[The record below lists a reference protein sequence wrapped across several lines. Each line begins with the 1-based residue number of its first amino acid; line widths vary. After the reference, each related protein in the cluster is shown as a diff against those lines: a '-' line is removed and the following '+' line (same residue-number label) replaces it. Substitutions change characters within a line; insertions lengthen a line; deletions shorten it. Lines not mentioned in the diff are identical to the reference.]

1 MQFSSFALSAA
12 VAISSPFIVSGFT
25 PATSFTRAIV
35 KSTTQP
41 SASVNIS
48 HRTGCECSG
57 CARREQDGIF
67 ALRMS
72 TETEAEAPAS
82 SDDDVPPE
90 VTAMD
95 GIASD
100 EEAHNAERPARDSLK
115 KKTKQEPKG
124 TPIGEL
130 EIGSMVTG
138 KVKAIMAYGAFV
150 DIGAS
155 TDALLHVSRLS
166 DEFVS
171 NVGDIVKEGE
181 TVEVR
186 IVSVDEEKGQ
196 VGISMRSEEADNRQS
211 GGNRRGGGRRKSDD
225 NKAVAALA
233 ESGYDENKFVEG
245 EVVSSLAFG
254 AFVRVDTSQLVD
266 SLEGTIEGL
275 VHISS
280 LAKERVESVDSVVST
295 GDKVQVRV
303 KMVDAQGGKVSLSMI
318 SAEDEQPAP
327 QRREKGQRPKKQRW
341 APSEMGAEDWQE
353 SLDKFKETQPVFK
366 NSFVI
371 VDKRKKAPV
380 S

>member
-1 MQFSSFALSAA
+1 
-12 VAISSPFIVSGFT
+12 
-25 PATSFTRAIV
+25 
-35 KSTTQP
+35 
-41 SASVNIS
+41 
-48 HRTGCECSG
+48 
-57 CARREQDGIF
+57 
-67 ALRMS
+67 MS

-115 KKTKQEPKG
+115 KKTRQESKG

-327 QRREKGQRPKKQRW
+327 QRREKGQRAKKQRW

-353 SLDKFKETQPVFK
+353 SLDKFKETQPAFK

-371 VDKRKKAPV
+371 VDKRKKTPV

>member
-1 MQFSSFALSAA
+1 MHFSSFALSAA
-12 VAISSPFIVSGFT
+12 VAISAPFFVSGFT
-25 PATSFTRAIV
+25 PTASFTRAIV
-35 KSTTQP
+35 KSTTQT
-41 SASVNIS
+41 SGLVNIS
-48 HRTGCECSG
+48 HKTGCDCSS
-57 CARREQDGIF
+57 CAHPVNFIS
-67 ALRMS
+67 ALLMS
-72 TETEAEAPAS
+72 TETDAEAPAS

-90 VTAMD
+90 VAAMD
-95 GIASD
+95 GIASN

-115 KKTKQEPKG
+115 KKTKQESKG

-186 IVSVDEEKGQ
+186 IVSVDEEKSQ
-196 VGISMRSEEADNRQS
+196 VGISMRSEEADNRQG
-211 GGNRRGGGRRKSDD
+211 GGNRRGGGRRKSED

-245 EVVSSLAFG
+245 EVVSTLAFG
-254 AFVRVDTSQLVD
+254 AFVRVDTKQLVD
-266 SLEGTIEGL
+266 SLEGSIEGL

-295 GDKVQVRV
+295 GEKVQVRV
-303 KMVDAQGGKVSLSMI
+303 KMIDAQGGKVSLSMI
-318 SAEDEQPAP
+318 SAADEQPAP
-327 QRREKGQRPKKQRW
+327 QQRGRGQRPKKQRW

-353 SLDKFKETQPVFK
+353 SLDKFKETQPAFK
-366 NSFVI
+366 NNFVI
-371 VDKRKKAPV
+371 VDKRNKAPV